1 METENKELYE
11 AAKRIVAAAR
21 EIINRMTEAIDEML
35 DVYIPVAADMITRVI
50 NEVVDKIAV
59 ERSREDVKR
68 QPVREIARPQPPKN
82 KRPRIFRCRNSC

>member
-11 AAKRIVAAAR
+11 AAERVVAAAR
-21 EIINRMTEAIDEML
+21 EIINRMTEVIDELL

-50 NEVVDKIAV
+50 NEVVDKITV

-68 QPVREIARPQPPKN
+68 QPVRETARPQPPK
-82 KRPRIFRCRNSC
+82 KTRLRTFRCRSCC